1 MKDFPSL
8 YYRPT
13 MAGKGETKMTERKYN
28 KPVSCPKKAV
38 TTADVYEK
46 VNQKI
51 IEKLEAGYI
60 PWLKPWAETVSY
72 NRFERNS
79 NKVYSL
85 CNQFI
90 LDKGGEYATFAQ
102 WTEAGF
108 KINKGAKAE
117 YVVFWKQYFKA
128 NSEYTGKAVSLEEY
142 QNASNKK
149 AFADENGKLP
159 FRFIPVLKYYPVFN
173 VADVTDKDG
182 KPAEPVREYG
192 KACKYPEN
200 VTIKSAETVITNY
213 VRESGVKLEK
223 RQSNSA
229 FYTPSLDTV
238 TLPLLEQ
245 FKSVAEYYSTA
256 FHELTHSTGHPSRL
270 NRNLSG
276 TFGKSD
282 SYSKE
287 ELTAEMGSCYICS
300 TLGIDT
306 TESVTNTSAYI
317 QSWLKAL
324 KNDKTMFVNA
334 CGKAEKACEYIMGFT
349 PADELE
355 AIRNEQE
362 QPEQPE
368 KKETKKTKK
377 TGKKEGK
384 KAEKPSLPELGKDA
398 QKALV
403 TLSKKRMSSAYIT
416 DGENVIT
423 GDVYMLCSFKANRI
437 DSETKALLTATT
449 TFKNEDRQAG
459 SYVQIFTDVER
470 QYLNA
475 KENFVNM
482 GDFITTGLGKD
493 VDTIQP
499 KSATHCYSLERIK
512 LAKRIA
518 GKDAVMKEF
527 ADEKIL
533 KPAIITGNGVEIL
546 ICPCRKFD

>member
-1 MKDFPSL
+1 
-8 YYRPT
+8 
-13 MAGKGETKMTERKYN
+13 MTERKYN
-28 KPVSCPKKAV
+28 KPVSCPKKAT

-72 NRFERNS
+72 NRFESNS
-79 NKVYSL
+79 NKIYSL

-90 LDKGGEYATFAQ
+90 LEKGGEYATFKQ
-102 WTEAGF
+102 WTDAGY
-108 KINKGAKAE
+108 KINKGAKSE

-128 NSEYTGKAVSLEEY
+128 NSEYTGKPVSVEEY
-142 QNASNKK
+142 QSASNKK

-159 FRFIPVLKYYPVFN
+159 YRFIPVLKYYPVFN

-200 VTIKSAETVITNY
+200 VTIKSAETVINNY
-213 VRESGVKLEK
+213 VKESGVKLEK
-223 RQSNSA
+223 RQSNKA

-270 NRNLSG
+270 NRNLTG

-300 TLGIDT
+300 MLGIDT
-306 TESVTNTSAYI
+306 AESVTNTSAYI

-349 PADELE
+349 SDDELD

-377 TGKKEGK
+377 AGGKKTGKKEGK
-384 KAEKPSLPELGKDA
+384 KAETPSLPELGKDA

-403 TLSKKRMSSAYIT
+403 TLLKKSGLRRYYIT
-416 DGENVIT
+416 NEDGTTYIGNEYIIARVEKEA
-423 GDVYMLCSFKANRI
+423 L
-437 DSETKALLTATT
+437 SEETRALLFENSFSHKEPEVQKVFNNVEALHATEE
-449 TFKNEDRQAG
+449 NEVV
-459 SYVQIFTDVER
+459 SLSEYNI
-470 QYLNA
+470 
-475 KENFVNM
+475 
-482 GDFITTGLGKD
+482 GKRKD
-493 VDTIQP
+493 EHAEIYRNTY
-499 KSATHCYSLERIK
+499 ATKWLK
-512 LAKRIA
+512 LAYRIA
-518 GKDAVMKEF
+518 GKKAEILQFTSKENS
-527 ADEKIL
+527 L
-533 KPAIITGNGVEIL
+533 KPSLIRNSSGIEIVL
-546 ICPCRKFD
+546 CPCKRFD